1 MVLYFKI
8 SKNTI
13 LGFIRMK
20 KIAILSLITASYL
33 CAATLNSL
41 KFDGM
46 IHLSPESASEL
57 IDMKAGDVVDIEKID
72 KAIKILYKQNY
83 FEDVWIEEVGE
94 GNLVVHV
101 KEKPVVAKIDF
112 LGIGDND
119 KDEVAKLAS
128 IKKGEVYDQEKAEL
142 SKLKIIKFFEDKGY
156 FDSVVEIKTE
166 PLNEKLSLSLDFVIN
181 RGENI
186 IIKTV
191 DLCGAKELKYKDV
204 EPNIANKSEEMLPWL
219 WGFNDGKL
227 RLSDLENDSARI
239 KDVYMQHGYLDVDVT
254 QPFLK
259 TYLDSYTANL
269 VYGIIEGEQYKVGT
283 INIEIADNMIDV
295 KAVIDEMFLQSGK
308 VFNVAKLRKDM
319 TLIETKVA
327 DLGYAFVKISPDIK
341 NDKEKHLANITYR
354 VMPGEKVTIN
364 SVRIAGNSRTIDRV
378 VRREIFL
385 ANGDQYTRTDVT
397 DSKSALKRTGY
408 FEDVEIKEERLSKNT
423 MDLVVNVKEAST
435 GSIGGGIGYGSSDGL
450 LLSASLSDGNIFG
463 SGLRAG
469 IDIERS
475 DSELNGAISLANPR
489 LFDSIYSLSG
499 RIYASQSDY
508 YYYDEEK
515 QGFNIVLGRKLG
527 RNWGAS
533 IGYILEQSKLSDVSS
548 TIDTNTYTLERTL
561 KSSIVPALSFNN
573 TDDFYLPR
581 TGIAASTSVE
591 FAGLGGEEKFI
602 NNVNKF
608 AIYYGLQDLIDYDL
622 ILRYKAQFKYLAMN
636 DADAKYSYGEKYYMG
651 GIRTIRGYESNSIS
665 PKDTSGNLIGGN
677 MMFAN
682 SVEASFPLI
691 ERLKMRGAI
700 FFDYGFI
707 GEDNLDI
714 KRAGTGVALEW
725 ISPLG
730 PIGLVFSQPV
740 LDEAG
745 DRTASFEFT
754 IGQKF

>member
-1 MVLYFKI
+1 
-8 SKNTI
+8 
-13 LGFIRMK
+13 MK
-20 KIAILSLITASYL
+20 KIAILCLIVATSLYS
-33 CAATLNSL
+33 ATLKSL

-46 IHLSPESASEL
+46 IHLSPESAMEM
-57 IDMKAGDVVDIEKID
+57 IDISVGDSIDIEKID
-72 KAIKILYKQNY
+72 KAIKTLYKQNY
-83 FEDVWIEEVGE
+83 FEDVWVEEVGE
-94 GNLVVHV
+94 GQLVIHV
-101 KEKPVVAKIDF
+101 KEKPVIAKIDF
-112 LGIGDND
+112 IGISESD
-119 KDEVAKLAS
+119 KDEIAKLAT
-128 IKKGEVYDQEKAEL
+128 IKKGEVYDEQKAEI
-142 SKLKIIKFFEDKGY
+142 SKLKIVKFFEDKGY
-156 FDSVVEIKTE
+156 FDTVVEIKTE
-166 PLNEKLSLSLDFVIN
+166 PLAEKLSLSLDFIIN

-191 DLCGAKELKYKDV
+191 DICGAKELKYKDV
-204 EPNIANKSEEMLPWL
+204 EPSIANKSEEMIPWL

-227 RLSDLENDSARI
+227 RMSDLENDSARI
-239 KDVYMQHGYLDVDVT
+239 KDVYMQHGYLDSEVSA
-254 QPFLK
+254 PFMK

-269 VYGIIEGEQYKVGT
+269 VYSVKEGEQYKVGSVD
-283 INIEIADNMIDV
+283 IEIMDGLIDA
-295 KAVIDEMFLQSGK
+295 KAVIEEMFLQNGK
-308 VFNVAKLRKDM
+308 VFNVAKLRKDI

-327 DLGYAFVKISPDIK
+327 DLGYAFVKVSPDVK

-354 VMPGEKVTIN
+354 VFPGEKVYIN

-385 ANGDQYTRTDVT
+385 ANGDQYTRTDVV

-408 FEDVEIKEERLSKNT
+408 FEDVEIKEERLTKNS

-469 IDIERS
+469 IDLERS
-475 DSELNGAISLANPR
+475 DSQLSGAISLANPR

-499 RIYASQSDY
+499 RIYASNSDY
-508 YYYDEEK
+508 FYYDEDK
-515 QGFNIVLGRKLG
+515 QGFNVVLGRKLG

-533 IGYILEQSKLSDVSS
+533 IGYILEQSKDYNPSTS
-548 TIDTNTYTLERTL
+548 TIAALLPEGNIL
-561 KSSIVPALSFNN
+561 KSSIVPSISFNN

-581 TGIAASTSVE
+581 HGISASSSLE
-591 FAGLGGEEKFI
+591 IAGLGGDKEFVSS
-602 NNVNKF
+602 VNKF
-608 AIYYGLQDLIDYDL
+608 AIYYGLNDLIDYDL
-622 ILRYKAQFKYLAMN
+622 ILRYKAQAKYLEISGIEKN
-636 DADAKYSYGEKYYMG
+636 SFGEKFYMG
-651 GIRTIRGYESNSIS
+651 GVRTIRGYESNSIA
-665 PKDTSGNLIGGN
+665 PKDVDGSLLGGN
-677 MMFAN
+677 MMFVN

-691 ERLKMRGAI
+691 ERLKMRAAI
-700 FFDYGFI
+700 FFDYGVI
-707 GEDNLDI
+707 GQDNLDI

-740 LDEAG
+740 MEEVG

>member
-13 LGFIRMK
+13 LGLIRMK
-20 KIAILSLITASYL
+20 KIAISCLIVATSL
-33 CAATLNSL
+33 CATTLKSL

-46 IHLSPESASEL
+46 IHLSPEMASEM
-57 IDMKAGDVVDIEKID
+57 IDIKAGDAVDIEKLD
-72 KAIKILYKQNY
+72 KAIKTLYKQNY
-83 FEDVWIEEVGE
+83 FEDVWIEEIGE

-101 KEKPVVAKIDF
+101 KEKPVIAKIDF
-112 LGIGDND
+112 VGIGEND
-119 KDEVAKLAS
+119 KDEIAKLAS
-128 IKKGEVYDQEKAEL
+128 IKKGEVYDEQKAEA
-142 SKLKIIKFFEDKGY
+142 SKLKIVKFFEDKGY
-156 FDSVVEIKTE
+156 FDTVVEIKTE
-166 PLNEKLSLSLDFVIN
+166 PLSEKLSLSLDFVIN

-191 DLCGAKELKYKDV
+191 DICGAKELKYKDV
-204 EPNIANKSEEMLPWL
+204 EPNIANKSAEILPWM

-227 RLSDLENDSARI
+227 RVNDLEHDSARI
-239 KDVYMQHGYLDVDVT
+239 KDTYMQHGFLDAEVS

-269 VYGIIEGEQYKVGT
+269 VYSVKEGEQYNVGS
-283 INIEIADNMIDV
+283 INIEIPDGMIDT
-295 KAVIDEMFLQSGK
+295 KEAMDEMFLQNGK
-308 VFNVAKLRKDM
+308 VFNVSKLRKDM

-327 DLGYAFVKISPDIK
+327 DLGYAFVKVVPDVK
-341 NDKEKHLANITYR
+341 NDKEKHIANVTYR
-354 VMPGEKVTIN
+354 VIPGEKVYIN

-385 ANGDQYTRTDVT
+385 ANGDQYKRTDVV

-408 FEDVEIKEERLSKNT
+408 FDDVEIKEERLSKNS

-450 LLSASLSDGNIFG
+450 LLSASLSDSNIFG

-469 IDIERS
+469 IDVERS
-475 DSELNGAISLANPR
+475 DSELNGAITLSNPR

-499 RIYASQSDY
+499 KIYASQNDY
-508 YYYDEEK
+508 LYYDEDS

-527 RNWGAS
+527 RYWGTS
-533 IGYILEQSKLSDVSS
+533 LGYILEQSKLSNVSE
-548 TIDTNTYTLERTL
+548 TIDKNTYTTDRTL
-561 KSSIVPALSFNN
+561 KSSVVPALSFNN

-581 TGIAASTSVE
+581 TGMTASTSLE
-591 FAGLGGEEKFI
+591 IAGLGGDEKFI
-602 NNVNKF
+602 NSVNKAAF
-608 AIYYGLQDLIDYDL
+608 YYGLNDLIDYDL

-636 DADAKYSYGEKYYMG
+636 DEDAKYSYGEKYYMG
-651 GIRTIRGYESNSIS
+651 GIRTIRGYESSSLS
-665 PKDTSGNLIGGN
+665 PKDKSGNLIGGN
-677 MMFAN
+677 TMFAN

-691 ERLKMRGAI
+691 ERLKMRGAV
-700 FFDYGFI
+700 FFDYGMI
-707 GEDNLDI
+707 GQDNLDI

-730 PIGLVFSQPV
+730 PIGLVFSQA
-740 LDEAG
+740 LMDETG